1 MKSNVQVAK
10 DFSLGKT
17 DSVSKSMFIRGDTV
31 YSYGTHFPI
40 AKRAAPEIKK
50 ATGKDYIFNMNGY
63 SNSTA
68 KHKCIVASAIN
79 YNYIELPNCDISE
92 SGLKKFLKEIKEN
105 EIDPYI
111 DRLNKLK
118 TKGKRA
124 KGYKKAIDAANEKYK
139 TYENILHNIYGG
151 TAVLYIKALSKEF
164 GNKQY

>member
-10 DFSLGKT
+10 DFSLGIT
-17 DSVSKSMFIRGDTV
+17 DSESNNMFIRGDTV
-31 YSYGTHFPI
+31 FSYGTHFPI
-40 AKRAAPEIKK
+40 AKRATPEVKE
-50 ATGKDYIFNMNGY
+50 ATGKDYIFNSNGY
-63 SNSTA
+63 SNTTA
-68 KHKCIVASAIN
+68 KHKSEVACAIN
-79 YNYIELPNCDISE
+79 YKYIEVPNCDLSE
-92 SGLKKFLKEIKEN
+92 VGLKKFLKEIKEN

-118 TKGKRA
+118 TMGKRA
-124 KGYKKAIDAANEKYK
+124 QGYKKAIDAANEKYK